1 MVNDNKPL
9 ADINTV
15 KAANCYWPEQPVP
28 GTFKALLGDVMLAQ
42 AHLLNAAPG
51 RRAISTRNPHQVG
64 HVQPVI
70 PADEGWIGVL

>member
-15 KAANCYWPEQPVP
+15 EAGNCYWPEQPVP

-42 AHLLNAAPG
+42 ARLLNAAPR
-51 RRAISTRNPHQVG
+51 RRAISTWNPHQVG

-70 PADEGWIGVL
+70 PADEGWISVL